1 MRDAEYK
8 RMQCTMIEQQRE
20 IHQLK
25 KELGIYKKFS
35 LGKQITARDLDRILQ
50 KLLKKDQD

>member
-1 MRDAEYK
+1 
-8 RMQCTMIEQQRE
+8 MIEQQRE